1 MGKLIHTS
9 QIRIDQHK
17 RPIRHAFIEHF
28 EEPVVYGM
36 HGGVKQFYGVES
48 EEEHPATLD
57 HIMAAVAG

>member
-1 MGKLIHTS
+1 
-9 QIRIDQHK
+9 
-17 RPIRHAFIEHF
+17 
-28 EEPVVYGM
+28 M

>member
-1 MGKLIHTS
+1 MDKVIHTS
-9 QIRIDQHK
+9 KIRIDQLQ

-28 EEPVVYGM
+28 QEPVVFGM

-57 HIMAAVAG
+57 YIIAGVGG

>member
-9 QIRIDQHK
+9 KVRIVQEK
-17 RPIRHAFIEHF
+17 RPIRRAYIEHF

-36 HGGVKQFYGVES
+36 HGGVKQFYGVQS

-57 HIMAAVAG
+57 HVIAGVAG